1 MTMWSRVRSWL
12 RAVLRRSHME
22 SEMDAELR
30 FHIEASAEDLVRS
43 GVAREEALRRARI
56 EFGGIERAKE
66 ECRDARG
73 VNFIESLF
81 QDLRFGLRMLHKN
94 PGFTAVAIITLALG
108 IGANT
113 AIFSV
118 VDTVLLRPMPYPDA
132 DRIVQF
138 MLSSPQES
146 FNLTSI
152 PKFMV
157 WRQQT
162 STLQDFAAYESHSPG
177 VNLTEGELPEQL
189 RDIHVSADYFRLF
202 GATLDFGRTFTA
214 EEDRPGGGRVVVIS
228 NGLWRRRFAGDP
240 NLVGKVIRLGGEP
253 YKVIGVLNAGFV
265 WDPPRDIWLPLQA
278 DPNTINQAHGL
289 RAAARLKPGVSL
301 QAAIYGTKLAAEEFQ
316 RKFPGMNGPEGPQG
330 IFTLLPLRN
339 AVTKNARSALLVL
352 LGAVS
357 FVLLIACAN
366 VANLLLA
373 RAAGRGRELSIR
385 VAIGA
390 GRGRIV
396 RQLLTESVILSVAG
410 GALGIVLGYAG
421 LRALLAISPGDL
433 PRIGPHGIAVELN
446 ARALLFTLFVSALT
460 GALFGLLP
468 AISFSRT
475 DPNKILNEGGVRS
488 GFGLRRAK
496 SRYFLVV
503 SEVAL
508 ALVLLAGA
516 ALLIR
521 SFTALQFV
529 DPGFD
534 GHNVLS
540 LEMSLAGTRFQKTA
554 AVAQLVREAEQR
566 VESLSGVAALATTCS
581 LPLEARFFMPFT
593 IEGRPL
599 ANDRYHGGAD
609 YRYVSPRYFE
619 VFRIPLRRGRMFTER
634 DDGRAPGVVLIN
646 EAMAREFW
654 PKGDPLSER
663 ITVGKGMGPEF
674 EEPSRQI
681 VGVVADVRDTGLS
694 ESPTP
699 IMYIPAAQL
708 TDGLTALGNKGIPLT
723 WVVRTKAEPFA
734 LSADIERELRQASG
748 GLPVAHVRSMHQVAI
763 ESTSRTNFNMM
774 LLSAFAGLAVL
785 LASIGIYGLMAYAVQ
800 QRTHEIGVRMALG
813 ARAQNVLLLVFR
825 EGLRLALAGIA
836 IGLLGA
842 AWLTQALKGLLF
854 GVSPDDPLT
863 LAFVAVLLLAV
874 AAAACYIPARRAMR
888 VDPMVA
894 LRYE

>member
-1 MTMWSRVRSWL
+1 MRFSLWGRKL
-12 RAVLRRSHME
+12 RQQQLEQELRSHLQMAARDRMDRGE
-22 SEMDAELR
+22 SGEHAQQ
-30 FHIEASAEDLVRS
+30 A
-43 GVAREEALRRARI
+43 ARR
-56 EFGGIERAKE
+56 EFGNVTLVKQVTRDQWGWRWLE
-66 ECRDARG
+66 EL
-73 VNFIESLF
+73 V
-81 QDLRFGLRMLHKN
+81 QDVRYGARMLRKN
-94 PGFTAVAIITLALG
+94 PGFTLVAVLTLALG

-118 VDTVLLRPMPYPDA
+118 VDTVLLRPMPYPDP

-138 MLSSPQES
+138 MLSSPQQS
-146 FNLTSI
+146 FNLSSI
-152 PKFMV
+152 PKFMA

-162 STLQDFAAYESHSPG
+162 STLQDFAAYETDSPG
-177 VNLTEGELPEQL
+177 INLTEGELPEQL
-189 RDIHVSADYFRLF
+189 RDIRVSADYFRLF
-202 GATLDFGRTFTA
+202 GATLDSGRTFTTD
-214 EEDRPGGGRVVVIS
+214 EDRPGGGHVVVIS
-228 NGLWRRRFAGDP
+228 DGLWRRRFGGDP
-240 NLVGKVIRLGGEP
+240 HLVGRAIRLGGQP
-253 YKVIGVLNAGFV
+253 YEVIGVLNASFV
-265 WDPPRDIWLPLQA
+265 WEPPRDVWLPLQA
-278 DPNTINQAHGL
+278 DPNSTNQAHVL

-301 QAAIYGTKLAAEEFQ
+301 EAAKEGTKLAVEEFHK
-316 RKFPGMNGPEGPQG
+316 KFPGMNGPEGPQG
-330 IFTLLPLRN
+330 TFTLLPLRN
-339 AVTKNARSALLVL
+339 AVTGSARPALLVL

-373 RAAGRGRELSIR
+373 RAATRGRELSIR

-390 GRGRIV
+390 SRGRIV
-396 RQLLTESVILSVAG
+396 RQLLTESVILSITG
-410 GALGIVLGYAG
+410 GSLGIMLGYAG
-421 LRALLAISPGDL
+421 LRALLAISPADL
-433 PRIGPHGIAVELN
+433 PRVGPHGVAVELN
-446 ARALLFTLFVSALT
+446 ARALLFTLFVSAFT
-460 GALFGLLP
+460 GMLFGLLP

-475 DPNKILNEGGVRS
+475 DPSKILNEGGVRS

-503 SEVAL
+503 SEIAL

-521 SFTALQFV
+521 SFTALQLV

-540 LEMSLAGTRFQKTA
+540 LGMSLAGTRFQKTA

-566 VESLSGVAALATTCS
+566 VESLSGVTALATTS
-581 LPLEARFFMPFT
+581 SVPLEPNFFLPFT

-646 EAMAREFW
+646 EAMARQFW
-654 PKGDPLSER
+654 PKGDPLGER
-663 ITVGKGMGPEF
+663 ITIGKNVGPEF

-708 TDGLTALGNKGIPLT
+708 TDGLTALGNTVVPLT
-723 WVVRTKAEPFA
+723 WVVRTKVEPYSLGAE
-734 LSADIERELRQASG
+734 IERELRQASG
-748 GLPVAHVRSMHQVAI
+748 GLPVAHVRSMHQVAV

-774 LLSAFAGLAVL
+774 LLSVFAGLAML
-785 LASIGIYGLMAYAVQ
+785 LASIGIYGLMAYAVH

-813 ARAQNVLLLVFR
+813 ARAQNVLVLVFR
-825 EGLRLALAGIA
+825 EGLSLALTGIA

-842 AWLTQALKGLLF
+842 AWLTQTLKSLLF
-854 GVSPDDPLT
+854 GISPNDPVT
-863 LAFVAVLLLAV
+863 LALVGVLLLAV

-888 VDPMVA
+888 VDPLVA